1 MVHDTPPAE
10 SGRET
15 ILALARDPGSAISG
29 AAAPSFAPVIER
41 IFRYTWFLA
50 TEKRDA
56 MVREGCED
64 EFDALVAE
72 AQTLHDKL
80 RRGAP
85 D

>member
-1 MVHDTPPAE
+1 M
-10 SGRET
+10 
-15 ILALARDPGSAISG
+15 
-29 AAAPSFAPVIER
+29 
-41 IFRYTWFLA
+41 FRYTWILA
-50 TEKRDA
+50 TEKQDV